1 MATQTITVST
11 TTELNQALSNAT
23 GGETILLAA
32 GSYGKL
38 VLKGTQYASDVT
50 IKSADSSAMASF
62 SEAYVT
68 SASNI
73 TFDTIMFDYTYSS
86 GDPSYASKFQVQNS
100 SNITF
105 TDSVFDGDFAS
116 GTGTS
121 ADGTGFGK
129 GLVIRG
135 STNVEVIN
143 TEFHSWWKALGAGS
157 SSNIT
162 MTGNNIHTIRSD
174 GISLGEVQNVLIE
187 NNYIHDFGGAAG
199 SGDHRDMIQIQRS
212 GGTGSSDIIIRNNVL
227 DMGAGD
233 YTQGIWAGRDKA
245 SYSDPTNWNY
255 NITIENN
262 ILYNAHAN
270 GIALHQTDGL
280 NILNNT
286 VIAVPDPYQTGGVT
300 IPKIIISPD
309 SLNVAVT
316 GNVAPTIVG
325 DQGQADWTLQNN
337 ALVATGSYD
346 STFTYN
352 ATGMVD
358 GYNQYSV
365 ITGSLVDSLNAG
377 SSLVDNYPYDYNS
390 WVGSSSTVVSG
401 SGSNTTGTGSTD
413 TGGTDTGSTD
423 TSGTDTSDAG
433 TGSTDTSGTD
443 AGSTDT
449 SDANAGGTDTSGT
462 DTGSTDTSDA
472 NAGGTDTSGTDTGST
487 DTSDANVGG
496 TDTSGT
502 DTGSTDTSDAN
513 AGGTDTSG
521 TDTGST
527 QSPMVFDD
535 FVLDIAGLPGNDQA
549 KLRDD
554 ATVVDTASGPA
565 ILFDGQQDR
574 VELGRLHQFEESE
587 QIAFTVEF
595 TRAEA
600 DGSAQRLVWNKG
612 HFGLT
617 LRGDGLKVQV
627 NNNDNETHKG
637 FWVDDLGLNDT
648 DTHQITMMVDQVTDR
663 LQVLVDGQLVLEETN
678 TDFDFVGSDNGREW
692 GWNIGLRNRDVDG
705 LVSGFAIDD
714 DVQFV
719 DTSAGLVDD
728 FLV

>member
-86 GDPSYASKFQVQNS
+86 GDSSYTSKFRVENS

-143 TEFHSWWKALGAGS
+143 TEFHSWWKALGAS
-157 SSNIT
+157 MSNDIT
-162 MTGNNIHTIRSD
+162 MIGNNIHTIRSD

-212 GGTGSSDIIIRNNVL
+212 GGTGSSDIIIRNNIL

-423 TSGTDTSDAG
+423 TSGTDT
-433 TGSTDTSGTD
+433 
-443 AGSTDT
+443 GSTDT
-449 SDANAGGTDTSGT
+449 SDANAGGADTSGT
-462 DTGSTDTSDA
+462 DTGSTDT
-472 NAGGTDTSGTDTGST
+472 N
-487 DTSDANVGG
+487 
-496 TDTSGT
+496 
-502 DTGSTDTSDAN
+502 DAN

-535 FVLDIAGLPGNDQA
+535 FVLDIAGLPENGQA

-612 HFGLT
+612 HVGLT
-617 LRGDGLKVQV
+617 LVGDGLKAHVK
-627 NNNDNETHKG
+627 NNDGKFYEG
-637 FWVDDLGLNDT
+637 FAVDDLGLNDT
-648 DTHQITMMVDQVTDR
+648 DTHQITLMVDQVTDQ
-663 LQVLVDGQLVLEETN
+663 LQVLVDGQLVLNETN
-678 TDFDFVGSDNGREW
+678 TDFDFVGSNGGTEW